1 MVEVV
6 FITNGAARHTIV
18 YTCINFA
25 QVLLNFV
32 CENTRA
38 LHVIMWH
45 NVRMRNVVLVSIWN

>member
-32 CENTRA
+32 CEIRKHEGA
-38 LHVIMWH
+38 ARDYVA
-45 NVRMRNVVLVSIWN
+45 